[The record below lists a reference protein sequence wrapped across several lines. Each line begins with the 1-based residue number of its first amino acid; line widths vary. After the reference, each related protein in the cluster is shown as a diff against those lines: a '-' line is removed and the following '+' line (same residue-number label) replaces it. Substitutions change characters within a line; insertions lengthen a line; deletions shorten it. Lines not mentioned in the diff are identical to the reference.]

1 MKKLTALLLAALLVF
16 SLCACGSTP
25 NQPAQPDTTAPPSG
39 NVDQITD
46 TTDSGTPLTA
56 PTNGADVTTSSLAV
70 SENEQEQEA
79 AAAKLADYDV
89 DIDTMGLNNNM
100 VTAQMTAI
108 NQDPSSYLGKR
119 IRVTGV
125 YDQTYYEPTD
135 KYYNYVLGYD
145 ETGCCAAWGIEFY
158 GDAVPEKIEPYTSIS
173 MVGKISTYDEEG
185 ITYTFIDVEHF
196 AMG

>member
-1 MKKLTALLLAALLVF
+1 MKKLTAILLACLLACA
-16 SLCACGSTP
+16 LCACGSGQT
-25 NQPAQPDTTAPPSG
+25 QPAPTGTTAPPSD

-46 TTDSGTPLTA
+46 TSDSGTPISVPDNSGDA
-56 PTNGADVTTSSLAV
+56 TTSSLAV
-70 SENEQEQEA
+70 SENEQAQEA

-89 DIDTMGLNNNM
+89 DIDTVNLNNNM

-125 YDQTYYEPTD
+125 YDQTYYEPTG

-158 GDAVPEKIEPYTSIS
+158 GDEVPEKIEPYTSIS
-173 MVGKISTYDEEG
+173 MVGTISTYDEEG
-185 ITYTFIDVEHF
+185 IAYTFIDVEHF

>member
-1 MKKLTALLLAALLVF
+1 MKKLFAILLAILLVF
-16 SLCACGSTP
+16 GLCACGGQD
-25 NQPAQPDTTAPPSG
+25 QPKSSGSTAPVSD

-56 PTNGADVTTSSLAV
+56 PSNSTDVTTSSLAV

-79 AAAKLADYDV
+79 AAAKLAEYDV

-108 NQDPSSYLGKR
+108 TQDPSSYLGKT

-125 YDQTYYEPTD
+125 YDQTYYEPLD
-135 KYYNYVLGYD
+135 QYYNYVLGYD

-158 GDAVPEKIEPYTSIS
+158 GDEVPDKIEPYTSIS
-173 MVGKISTYDEEG
+173 MVGKISTYEEEG
-185 ITYTFIDVEHF
+185 ISYTFIDVEHF

>member
-1 MKKLTALLLAALLVF
+1 MKKLTAILLACLLVCA
-16 SLCACGSTP
+16 LCACGSSQS
-25 NQPAQPDTTAPPSG
+25 QPAQPDTTAPPSG

-46 TTDSGTPLTA
+46 PTGGTPLTA
-56 PTNGADVTTSSLAV
+56 PDNSGDATTSSLAV

-79 AAAKLADYDV
+79 AAAKLAEYDV

-145 ETGCCAAWGIEFY
+145 ETGCCAAWGMEFY
-158 GDAVPEKIEPYTSIS
+158 GDEVPEKIEPYTSIS
-173 MVGKISTYDEEG
+173 MVGTISTYDEEG

>member
-1 MKKLTALLLAALLVF
+1 MKKLTAVLLACLLAF
-16 SLCACGSTP
+16 ALCACGSS
-25 NQPAQPDTTAPPSG
+25 QSQSAQPGTTAPPSG

-46 TTDSGTPLTA
+46 PTGGTPISA
-56 PTNGADVTTSSLAV
+56 PDNSGDATTSSLAV

-79 AAAKLADYDV
+79 AAAKLADYEV

-145 ETGCCAAWGIEFY
+145 ETGCCAAWGMEFY
-158 GDAVPEKIEPYTSIS
+158 GDEVPEKIEPYTSIS

>member
-1 MKKLTALLLAALLVF
+1 MKKLTSILLTALLIF
-16 SLCACGSTP
+16 GLCACGS
-25 NQPAQPDTTAPPSG
+25 NQVQPAPADTTAPPSG

-46 TTDSGTPLTA
+46 ATDSGTTLTA
-56 PTNGADVTTSSLAV
+56 PDNSSDMTTSSLAV
-70 SENEQEQEA
+70 SENVQDQEA
-79 AAAKLADYDV
+79 VAAKLAEYDV

-108 NQDPSSYLGKR
+108 SQDPASYLGKR

-125 YDQTYYEPTD
+125 YQQTYYEQTD

-145 ETGCCAAWGIEFY
+145 ETGCCAAWGMEFY
-158 GDAVPEKIEPYTSIS
+158 GDEVPEKIESYASIS
-173 MVGKISTYDEEG
+173 MVGTISTYDEEG
-185 ITYTFIDVEHF
+185 ITYSFIDVEHF